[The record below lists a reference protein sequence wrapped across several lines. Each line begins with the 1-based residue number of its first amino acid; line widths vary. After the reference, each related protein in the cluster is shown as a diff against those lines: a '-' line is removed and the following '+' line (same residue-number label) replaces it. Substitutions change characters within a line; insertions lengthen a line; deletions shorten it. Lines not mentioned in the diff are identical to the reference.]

1 MGFLRRADSRGSIHR
16 TSQARASNTRVSDFT
31 LCPLGQ
37 SKKAIGHESP
47 IGPCVATHKVDNCQ
61 ACCFRNEWRRRNKG
75 MEPQG
80 RGNVPAL
87 HTPERNKRLGLRKT
101 TLESRG
107 HVQTVGL
114 NAETTTCRHRADG
127 EECLLTFP
135 FIGPVRLALNR
146 DLATLMPRFSS
157 DMLPAIC

>member
-1 MGFLRRADSRGSIHR
+1 
-16 TSQARASNTRVSDFT
+16 
-31 LCPLGQ
+31 
-37 SKKAIGHESP
+37 
-47 IGPCVATHKVDNCQ
+47 
-61 ACCFRNEWRRRNKG
+61 

-114 NAETTTCRHRADG
+114 NAETTTCRHRAEG

-135 FIGPVRLALNR
+135 LIGLFGQRSKNVVAVLGFSRSELTKTLQNPNVSANALCGN
-146 DLATLMPRFSS
+146 AQP
-157 DMLPAIC
+157 